1 MTLHQHI
8 WMQLSALGILAGTIG
23 IHAWG
28 AEPPTSPPIEQREPA
43 TLELK
48 VTVAV
53 ARDRAKLMHDVY
65 ASTLTVMHDRYFHDE
80 RAMVPA
86 RALEDVFAEMARQS
100 KVKARWIAINTK
112 AMSVQHEPKTDFE
125 KEAAKA
131 IAAGKPDLELIEK
144 GYYRRAAPIALTG
157 GCVGCHTG
165 FFGGIPKSPR
175 FAGLVIAIPL
185 AEE

>member
-53 ARDRAKLMHDVY
+53 ARDRAKLMHDVHHPRG
-65 ASTLTVMHDRYFHDE
+65 AAFWVCRDDDVTVN
-80 RAMVPA
+80 P
-86 RALEDVFAEMARQS
+86 
-100 KVKARWIAINTK
+100 T
-112 AMSVQHEPKTDFE
+112 
-125 KEAAKA
+125 
-131 IAAGKPDLELIEK
+131 
-144 GYYRRAAPIALTG
+144 
-157 GCVGCHTG
+157 
-165 FFGGIPKSPR
+165 
-175 FAGLVIAIPL
+175 
-185 AEE
+185 